1 MTELSGPL
9 APPNLGSVI
18 SAADIDKKGTGS
30 YAADYVNWARTAQLL
45 RENAPGWQF
54 HLRPTADGQH
64 VWQAPNGTG
73 YVVGYFEGP
82 GGATPDF
89 PQAVMDNRNA
99 AVPLDKIDARD
110 LTDTHR
116 RCLCTAAAAQFGLAW
131 QLWAKEPVE
140 NPHRDEPTAPAKPAA
155 NPPAARQAAPTRQAP
170 TRQAPVRQAAAA
182 SQAPTRPPAQAS
194 QPQPAAPSQP
204 LASQAPTQPQPT
216 SHPLPGPVATTAAA
230 VKACQEAGLT
240 QLGIVAMCR
249 EMSSGQAGA
258 IAGLSLGIQQRL
270 ATNGVSAPSVAK
282 WNAAG
287 AAAGAAQTDDDPDL
301 PRTWDGPAA
310 A

>member
-9 APPNLGSVI
+9 APPNLGAVI
-18 SAADIDKKGTGS
+18 NQADIDKKGTGS
-30 YAADYVNWARTAQLL
+30 YAADYVNWCRTAQLL

-54 HLRPTADGQH
+54 HLRPTAEGQH

-82 GGATPDF
+82 GGATTPDF

-170 TRQAPVRQAAAA
+170 TRQAPA
-182 SQAPTRPPAQAS
+182 TRPTPAQN
-194 QPQPAAPSQP
+194 AANDAVIT
-204 LASQAPTQPQPT
+204 LR
-216 SHPLPGPVATTAAA
+216 TAQ
-230 VKACQEAGLT
+230 KRCREAGLT
-240 QLGIVAMCR
+240 DAGVSAMAHELSNGGCG
-249 EMSSGQAGA
+249 S
-258 IAGLSLGIQQRL
+258 IAGLPAEVQRKL
-270 ATNGVSAPSVAK
+270 ATAGVSDASVAK

-287 AAAGAAQTDDDPDL
+287 AAGAAQTDDDPDL

>member
-45 RENAPGWQF
+45 REHAPGWQF
-54 HLRPTADGQH
+54 HLRSATPEGQH
-64 VWQAPNGTG
+64 VWKAPNGTG
-73 YVVGYFEGP
+73 YVVGYFVGP
-82 GGATPDF
+82 DGSTTPDF

-99 AVPLDKIDARD
+99 AIKFEAIDARD

-140 NPHRDEPTAPAKPAA
+140 NPHRDEPSAAAKPAA
-155 NPPAARQAAPTRQAP
+155 NPTAARQAAPTRQAP
-170 TRQAPVRQAAAA
+170 AQPQQQAA
-182 SQAPTRPPAQAS
+182 SGTPAPT
-194 QPQPAAPSQP
+194 
-204 LASQAPTQPQPT
+204 LAT
-216 SHPLPGPVATTAAA
+216 A
-230 VKACQEAGLT
+230 VKRCQEAGLT
-240 QLGIVAMCR
+240 PLGMNAMANELSNGDTYVIGQLPIEILR
-249 EMSSGQAGA
+249 K
-258 IAGLSLGIQQRL
+258 L
-270 ATNGVSAPSVAK
+270 AAAGVSAPSVKK

-287 AAAGAAQTDDDPDL
+287 AALTDDDPDL
-301 PRTWDGPAA
+301 PRNWDAPAA

>member
-9 APPNLGSVI
+9 APPNLGAVI
-18 SAADIDKKGTGS
+18 SATDIDTKGTGS
-30 YAADYVNWARTAQLL
+30 YAADYINWARAAQLL
-45 RENAPGWQF
+45 REHAPGWQF

-64 VWQAPNGTG
+64 VWRAPNGTG

-170 TRQAPVRQAAAA
+170 TRQAPAAR
-182 SQAPTRPPAQAS
+182 PTPAQN
-194 QPQPAAPSQP
+194 AANDARIT
-204 LASQAPTQPQPT
+204 LA
-216 SHPLPGPVATTAAA
+216 TAN
-230 VKACQEAGLT
+230 KRCREAGLT
-240 QLGIVAMCR
+240 DAGVAAMAHELSNGGCG
-249 EMSSGQAGA
+249 S
-258 IAGLSLGIQQRL
+258 IAGLPADVQRKL
-270 ATNGVSAPSVAK
+270 ATAGVSDASVAK

-287 AAAGAAQTDDDPDL
+287 AAGAAQTDDDPDL

>member
-1 MTELSGPL
+1 MSELSGPL

-54 HLRPTADGQH
+54 HLRPTAEGQH
-64 VWQAPNGTG
+64 VWEAPNGTG
-73 YVVGYFEGP
+73 YVVGYFVGP
-82 GGATPDF
+82 GGTTPDF

-99 AVPLDKIDARD
+99 AVPLAKSDARD

-140 NPHRDEPTAPAKPAA
+140 NPHRDEPTQAPKPAA
-155 NPPAARQAAPTRQAP
+155 AAAPRPAAAAPTKAQQQKAEK
-170 TRQAPVRQAAAA
+170 AANDARI
-182 SQAPTRPPAQAS
+182 T
-194 QPQPAAPSQP
+194 
-204 LASQAPTQPQPT
+204 LASA
-216 SHPLPGPVATTAAA
+216 
-230 VKACQEAGLT
+230 KKECREAGLT
-240 QLGIVAMCR
+240 VAGVAAMATELSQGATAEIEGLPFDIQRKLGTA
-249 EMSSGQAGA
+249 
-258 IAGLSLGIQQRL
+258 
-270 ATNGVSAPSVAK
+270 GVSAASVAK

-287 AAAGAAQTDDDPDL
+287 AAAAANVAAEADDDPDL
-301 PRTWDGPAA
+301 PATWDVPSAA
-310 A
+310 

>member
-82 GGATPDF
+82 GGVTPDF

-99 AVPLDKIDARD
+99 AVPLNKIDARD

-140 NPHRDEPTAPAKPAA
+140 NPHRDEPTAPAKAA
-155 NPPAARQAAPTRQAP
+155 TNPPAARQSAPTRQALA
-170 TRQAPVRQAAAA
+170 TR
-182 SQAPTRPPAQAS
+182 STPAQN
-194 QPQPAAPSQP
+194 AANDACIT
-204 LASQAPTQPQPT
+204 LA
-216 SHPLPGPVATTAAA
+216 TAN
-230 VKACQEAGLT
+230 KRCREAGLT
-240 QLGIVAMCR
+240 EAGVIAMAQDL
-249 EMSSGQAGA
+249 SKGSTTV
-258 IAGLSLGIQQRL
+258 IAGLSPDVQRKL
-270 ATNGVSAPSVAK
+270 ATAGVSDASVAK
-282 WNAAG
+282 WNA
-287 AAAGAAQTDDDPDL
+287 AAQTDDDPDL
-301 PRTWDGPAA
+301 PRTWDAPAA

>member
-82 GGATPDF
+82 GGVTPDF

-99 AVPLDKIDARD
+99 AVPLNKIDARD

-140 NPHRDEPTAPAKPAA
+140 NPHRDEPSAAAKPAA
-155 NPPAARQAAPTRQAP
+155 NTTAARQAAPTRQAP
-170 TRQAPVRQAAAA
+170 AKPQQAA
-182 SQAPTRPPAQAS
+182 
-194 QPQPAAPSQP
+194 QPQQQAAGG
-204 LASQAPTQPQPT
+204 T
-216 SHPLPGPVATTAAA
+216 PVATLAAA
-230 VKACQEAGLT
+230 VKRCQEAGLT
-240 QLGIVAMCR
+240 PLGMNAMANELSNGDTYVIGQLPIEILR
-249 EMSSGQAGA
+249 K
-258 IAGLSLGIQQRL
+258 L
-270 ATNGVSAPSVAK
+270 ATAGVSTTSVKK
-282 WNAAG
+282 WNTAG
-287 AAAGAAQTDDDPDL
+287 AALTDDDPDL
-301 PRTWDGPAA
+301 PRTWDAPAA

>member
-1 MTELSGPL
+1 
-9 APPNLGSVI
+9 VI
-18 SAADIDKKGTGS
+18 TAADIDKKGTGS

-54 HLRPTADGQH
+54 HLRPTAEGQH

-82 GGATPDF
+82 GGTTTPDF

-99 AVPLDKIDARD
+99 AVPLAKIDARD

-140 NPHRDEPTAPAKPAA
+140 NPHRDEPSAASRPATAAA
-155 NPPAARQAAPTRQAP
+155 AAPTTAQQQKADK
-170 TRQAPVRQAAAA
+170 AATDARI
-182 SQAPTRPPAQAS
+182 T
-194 QPQPAAPSQP
+194 
-204 LASQAPTQPQPT
+204 LA
-216 SHPLPGPVATTAAA
+216 TAN
-230 VKACQEAGLT
+230 KQCREAGLSEA
-240 QLGIVAMCR
+240 GITAMAQ
-249 EMSSGQAGA
+249 ELSKGTTAA
-258 IAGLSLGIQQRL
+258 IAGLSYEIQRKL
-270 ATNGVSAPSVAK
+270 ATVGVSDASVAK

-287 AAAGAAQTDDDPDL
+287 AALTDDDPDL
-301 PRTWDGPAA
+301 PRTWDAPAA

>member
-54 HLRPTADGQH
+54 HLRPTAEGHH

-73 YVVGYFEGP
+73 YVVGFFEGP
-82 GGATPDF
+82 GGATTPDF

-99 AVPLDKIDARD
+99 AILLDKIDARD

-140 NPHRDEPTAPAKPAA
+140 NPHRESDPAPAKPAA
-155 NPPAARQAAPTRQAP
+155 NPPAARQAASTRQAP
-170 TRQAPVRQAAAA
+170 TRQTPAAR
-182 SQAPTRPPAQAS
+182 PTPAQN
-194 QPQPAAPSQP
+194 AANDARIT
-204 LASQAPTQPQPT
+204 LA
-216 SHPLPGPVATTAAA
+216 TAN
-230 VKACQEAGLT
+230 KRCREAGLT
-240 QLGIVAMCR
+240 EAGIAAMAL
-249 EMSSGQAGA
+249 ELSKGTSTT
-258 IAGLSLGIQQRL
+258 IAGLSADIQHKL
-270 ATNGVSAPSVAK
+270 ATAGVSDASVAK

-287 AAAGAAQTDDDPDL
+287 AAAAANAAGADDDPDL
-301 PRTWDGPAA
+301 PATWDSPAA

>member
-1 MTELSGPL
+1 MSELSGHL

-54 HLRPTADGQH
+54 HLRPTAEGQH

-82 GGATPDF
+82 GGIVTPDF
-89 PQAVMDNRNA
+89 PQAVMDNRNQ
-99 AVPLDKIDARD
+99 AVAMDKIDARD

-140 NPHRDEPTAPAKPAA
+140 NIHRDEPKQTPRP
-155 NPPAARQAAPTRQAP
+155 
-170 TRQAPVRQAAAA
+170 AAAA
-182 SQAPTRPPAQAS
+182 VLTKAQQQKAEK
-194 QPQPAAPSQP
+194 AVTDARIT
-204 LASQAPTQPQPT
+204 LA
-216 SHPLPGPVATTAAA
+216 TAN
-230 VKACQEAGLT
+230 KQCREAGLT
-240 QLGIVAMCR
+240 QAGIAAMTT
-249 EMSSGQAGA
+249 ELSNGTTAA
-258 IAGLSLGIQQRL
+258 IADLSYEIQRKL
-270 ATNGVSAPSVAK
+270 ATVGVSDASVAK
-282 WNAAG
+282 WNSAG
-287 AAAGAAQTDDDPDL
+287 AAAKANVAAEADDDPDL
-301 PRTWDGPAA
+301 PATWDVPTAA
-310 A
+310 

>member
-9 APPNLGSVI
+9 APPNLGAVI
-18 SAADIDKKGTGS
+18 SATDIDTKGTGS
-30 YAADYVNWARTAQLL
+30 YAADYINWARAAQLL
-45 RENAPGWQF
+45 REHAPGWQF

-64 VWQAPNGTG
+64 VWRAPNGTG

-82 GGATPDF
+82 GGAITPDF

-99 AVPLDKIDARD
+99 AVVMDKIDARD

-170 TRQAPVRQAAAA
+170 TRQAPAAR
-182 SQAPTRPPAQAS
+182 PTPAQN
-194 QPQPAAPSQP
+194 AANDARIT
-204 LASQAPTQPQPT
+204 LA
-216 SHPLPGPVATTAAA
+216 TAN
-230 VKACQEAGLT
+230 KRCREAGLT
-240 QLGIVAMCR
+240 DAGVAAMAHELSNGGCG
-249 EMSSGQAGA
+249 S
-258 IAGLSLGIQQRL
+258 IAGLPADVQRKL
-270 ATNGVSAPSVAK
+270 ATAGVSDASVAK

-287 AAAGAAQTDDDPDL
+287 AAGAAQTDDDPDL

>member
-82 GGATPDF
+82 GGVTPDF

-99 AVPLDKIDARD
+99 AVPLNKIDARD

-155 NPPAARQAAPTRQAP
+155 NLPAARQAAPTRQAP
-170 TRQAPVRQAAAA
+170 AAR
-182 SQAPTRPPAQAS
+182 PTPAQNSVNDAVITLR
-194 QPQPAAPSQP
+194 AAQ
-204 LASQAPTQPQPT
+204 QR
-216 SHPLPGPVATTAAA
+216 
-230 VKACQEAGLT
+230 CREAGLT
-240 QLGIVAMCR
+240 DAGVIAMAQDL
-249 EMSSGQAGA
+249 SKGSTTV
-258 IAGLSLGIQQRL
+258 IAGLPPEVQRRL
-270 ATNGVSAPSVAK
+270 ATQGVSDASVAK
-282 WNAAG
+282 WN
-287 AAAGAAQTDDDPDL
+287 AAGAAQTDDDPDL

>member
-9 APPNLGSVI
+9 APPNLGAVI
-18 SAADIDKKGTGS
+18 NQADIDKKGTGS
-30 YAADYVNWARTAQLL
+30 YAADYVNWCRTAQLL

-54 HLRPTADGQH
+54 HLRPTAEGQH
-64 VWQAPNGTG
+64 VWKAPNGTG
-73 YVVGYFEGP
+73 YVVGYFQGP
-82 GGATPDF
+82 GGATTPDF

-99 AVPLDKIDARD
+99 AVLMDKIDARD

-170 TRQAPVRQAAAA
+170 AAR
-182 SQAPTRPPAQAS
+182 STPAQN
-194 QPQPAAPSQP
+194 AAND
-204 LASQAPTQPQPT
+204 TRIT
-216 SHPLPGPVATTAAA
+216 VATAN
-230 VKACQEAGLT
+230 KRCREAGLT
-240 QLGIVAMCR
+240 DAGVIAMAQDL
-249 EMSSGQAGA
+249 SKGSTTV
-258 IAGLSLGIQQRL
+258 IAGLPPEVQRKL
-270 ATNGVSAPSVAK
+270 ATAGVSDASVAK
-282 WNAAG
+282 WNA
-287 AAAGAAQTDDDPDL
+287 AAQTDDDPDL